1 MTAAI
6 GRRRSA
12 FGTALLFLS
21 VAPAIAAP
29 AELPAGTELSVRLT
43 SAIPAH
49 ANAGQPVTTVLVV
62 PVTQAGVVILPS
74 GVTVSGVVE
83 AAGELRAEHRHRYL
97 QLAFDEIR
105 GLSSRPL
112 AIQARVAEVDN
123 ARETVDPEGRIVGLG
138 NIRARPTAV
147 DALLLL
153 AAHGHPIAF
162 VAAEAGK
169 LGLRAVERAPI
180 EYDAGTEL
188 TLKLLAPVSPPS
200 PSPGSGP
207 DLPDLSRDP
216 VLERLASAL
225 PVRAVTARLKQ
236 PADLTNVLLL
246 GTGDDVRE
254 AFLAAGWTEARPL
267 GVKSVARAF
276 LALAHRHGYKPA
288 SVSRQELQ
296 GAPPDL
302 VFEKQNNTLAK
313 RHHVRIW
320 SREERFRGETVWLG
334 AASHDVAIF
343 FDRKRRTFTHRID
356 PRIDDE
362 RDKIMSDL
370 AFTGRVRAAGL
381 VERPDVAAQSGDAP
395 GDAVVTDGRL
405 GVLRLATGSSCRR
418 PARAAI
424 RTATAHRGRAGAGE
438 RGGGWCPAR
447 PRSSTP
453 ARGGRGSGR
462 GAARRGRCR
471 EAARRGRSC
480 RGPWP
485 PRTR

>member
-1 MTAAI
+1 MAAI
-6 GRRRSA
+6 SSQRSA
-12 FGTALLFLS
+12 VSTAVLLLGL
-21 VAPAIAAP
+21 APASAAP
-29 AELPAGTELSVRLT
+29 AELPAGTELAVRLT

-49 ANAGQPVTTVLVV
+49 AKAGLPVTAVLVV

-74 GVTVSGVVE
+74 GVTVGGMVE
-83 AAGELRAEHRHRYL
+83 ATGQLRAEHRHPYL
-97 QLAFDEIR
+97 QIAFREIR
-105 GLSSRPL
+105 GLSSQPL
-112 AIQARVAEVDN
+112 AIQARVADVDN
-123 ARETVDPEGRIVGLG
+123 ARETVDAEGRIVGLG
-138 NIRARPTAV
+138 NVRARPTAV

-169 LGLRAVERAPI
+169 LGLRAVEHAPI
-180 EYDAGTEL
+180 KYAPGTEL
-188 TLKLLAPVSPPS
+188 MLKLLAPVSPPS
-200 PSPGSGP
+200 PAPGSGP
-207 DLPDLSRDP
+207 DLPDLSSDP
-216 VLERLASAL
+216 DLERLASAL
-225 PVRAVTARLKQ
+225 PVRAETAKLKR

-246 GTGDDVRE
+246 GTRDDVKE

-288 SVSRQELQ
+288 PVSRQRLQ

-320 SREERFRGETVWLG
+320 SREERFGGEAVWLG

-381 VERPDVAAQSGDAP
+381 VARPDVAAPSGDAT

-405 GVLRLATGSSCRR
+405 GVLRLATGSSCRP
-418 PARAAI
+418 PARAATRSATARRA
-424 RTATAHRGRAGAGE
+424 RTAAGGHD
-438 RGGGWCPAR
+438 GG
-447 PRSSTP
+447 
-453 ARGGRGSGR
+453 
-462 GAARRGRCR
+462 
-471 EAARRGRSC
+471 
-480 RGPWP
+480 
-485 PRTR
+485 